1 MIVQKSRKPD
11 VGNEAATGDLAV
23 IIPTL
28 RRPEGLE
35 RAVRS
40 VFAQTGVADRLAAI
54 VVVDND
60 PQGSAATL
68 AQHLAANAPIPVA
81 YRHAPRPGVATA
93 RNAGLAATDAPLIAF
108 LDDDEVA
115 SPGWLAALL
124 AAQTATGAD
133 VVFGPICGRVPDGS
147 GWATAYLERFFGR
160 DGPDR
165 DGLIDHPFGCGNSL
179 MVRATALPGTEPFD
193 VAADQA
199 GGEDDALFA
208 ALSARGGRFGWAAN
222 AWVDEHAPAH
232 RATMRYALSRAFA
245 YGQGP
250 SQTAAAARNWPAV
263 LRWML
268 IGGAQTLIWSLASVV
283 LTAILSPRRA
293 EAMDRTARGLGK
305 ILWMKGLE
313 PHFYGAREVARLD
326 RAPA

>member
-1 MIVQKSRKPD
+1 MKDVSVIV
-11 VGNEAATGDLAV
+11 
-23 IIPTL
+23 PTL

-40 VFAQTGVADRLAAI
+40 VFAQTSVADRLATI

-60 PQGSAATL
+60 PQGSAAAL
-68 AQHLAANAPIPVA
+68 VKQLAAKAPVPVL

-108 LDDDEVA
+108 LDDDEAA
-115 SPGWLAALL
+115 SPGWLAELL
-124 AAQTATGAD
+124 SAQASTGAD
-133 VVFGPICGRVPDGS
+133 VVFGPIRGRVPDGS

-160 DGPDR
+160 DGPDSDR
-165 DGLIDHPFGCGNSL
+165 LIDHPFGCGNSL
-179 MVRATALPGTEPFD
+179 MVRTTALPGAAPFD

-208 ALSARGGRFGWAAN
+208 ALSARGGRFGWAAD

-232 RATMRYALSRAFA
+232 RATMAYALSRAFA

-250 SQTAAAARNWPAV
+250 SQTAAAARNWLAV
-263 LRWML
+263 ARWML
-268 IGGAQTLIWSLASVV
+268 IGAAQTVIWAFATVG
-283 LTAILSPRRA
+283 LTLILSPRRA
-293 EAMDRTARGLGK
+293 ETMDRTARGIGK
-305 ILWMKGLE
+305 IFWMKGLE

-326 RAPA
+326 RAAA

>member
-1 MIVQKSRKPD
+1 M
-11 VGNEAATGDLAV
+11 
-23 IIPTL
+23 
-28 RRPEGLE
+28 PE
-35 RAVRS
+35 
-40 VFAQTGVADRLAAI
+40 
-54 VVVDND
+54 
-60 PQGSAATL
+60 
-68 AQHLAANAPIPVA
+68 
-81 YRHAPRPGVATA
+81 
-93 RNAGLAATDAPLIAF
+93 
-108 LDDDEVA
+108 
-115 SPGWLAALL
+115 
-124 AAQTATGAD
+124 
-133 VVFGPICGRVPDGS
+133 GS
-147 GWATAYLERFFGR
+147 GWATGYLERFFGR
-160 DGPDR
+160 DGPDSDR
-165 DGLIDHPFGCGNSL
+165 FIDHPFGCGNSL
-179 MVRATALPGTEPFD
+179 MVRATALPGSAPFD

-250 SQTAAAARNWPAV
+250 SQTAAAARDWPAV

-283 LTAILSPRRA
+283 LTLTLNPRRA

-313 PHFYGAREVARLD
+313 PHFYGTREVARLD
-326 RAPA
+326 RAAA

>member
-1 MIVQKSRKPD
+1 MRDI
-11 VGNEAATGDLAV
+11 AV

-60 PQGSAATL
+60 PQGSAAAL
-68 AQHLAANAPIPVA
+68 VQQLAANASVPVT

-93 RNAGLAATDAPLIAF
+93 RNAGLVATDAPLIAF
-108 LDDDEVA
+108 LDDDEAA
-115 SPGWLAALL
+115 SSGWLAALL
-124 AAQTATGAD
+124 SAQAATGAD
-133 VVFGPICGRVPDGS
+133 VVFGPIRGRVPDGS

-160 DGPDR
+160 DGPDSDR
-165 DGLIDHPFGCGNSL
+165 LINHPFGCGNSL
-179 MVRATALPGTEPFD
+179 MMRATALPGTAPFD
-193 VAADQA
+193 AAADQA
-199 GGEDDALFA
+199 GGEDDVLFA
-208 ALSARGGRFGWAAN
+208 ALAARGGSFGWAAN

-268 IGGAQTLIWSLASVV
+268 IGGGQTLIWSLASVA
-283 LTAILSPRRA
+283 LTVILSSRRA
-293 EAMDRTARGLGK
+293 EMMDRTARGLGK

-326 RAPA
+326 RAAA

>member
-1 MIVQKSRKPD
+1 VTVKMSRKPD
-11 VGNEAATGDLAV
+11 ISRDEPKRDLAV

-40 VFAQTGVADRLAAI
+40 VFAQTKVADRLAAI

-60 PQGSAATL
+60 PQGSAAAL
-68 AQHLAANAPIPVA
+68 VQQLIANAPVPVI

-108 LDDDEVA
+108 LDDDEAA
-115 SPGWLAALL
+115 SPGWLATLL
-124 AAQTATGAD
+124 SAQTTTGTD
-133 VVFGPICGRVPDGS
+133 VVFGPIRGRVPDGS
-147 GWATAYLERFFGR
+147 GWATGYLERFFGR
-160 DGPDR
+160 DGPNIDR
-165 DGLIDHPFGCGNSL
+165 LIDHPFGCGNSL
-179 MVRATALPGTEPFD
+179 MVRATALPGPAPFD

-250 SQTAAAARNWPAV
+250 TQTAAAARDWPAV

-268 IGGAQTLIWSLASVV
+268 IGAAQTVIWGFATIA
-283 LTAILSPRRA
+283 LTLILSPRRA
-293 EAMDRTARGLGK
+293 EAMDRTARGVGK

-326 RAPA
+326 RAAA